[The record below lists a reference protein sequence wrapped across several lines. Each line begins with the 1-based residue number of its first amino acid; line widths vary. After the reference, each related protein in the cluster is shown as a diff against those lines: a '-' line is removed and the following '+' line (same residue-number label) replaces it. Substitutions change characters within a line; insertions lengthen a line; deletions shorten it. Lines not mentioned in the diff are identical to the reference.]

1 VADAAWSDELLL
13 GSVRDYVLPAMTK
26 TSPIVAWIV
35 DDTRLPKKG
44 THSAGVA

>member
-26 TSPIVAWIV
+26 TSPLVAWIV